1 MPRSARDIST
11 RTGLRTPPKHPQSTN
26 RGVPSP
32 SHAQS
37 QRQSPSK
44 RTGDSSI
51 LRGAALIRKEISR
64 QFQLSHASDASSQVS
79 QNSVSQNSSSEDYSD
94 LFCRPQQQGQQDQQ
108 VLQQTF
114 LDQSE
119 CLDYSLSSLESGI
132 NTLASNR
139 DPSQW
144 ANGAVLV
151 SPDQVEKHQRQQRQ
165 QPQPLS
171 RSETPQTQ
179 MGRDRRLTVKMK
191 THIIPPPAY
200 DFIEEDY
207 MEEFELDDYDEVCH
221 PNFSR
226 PEEHAMETPIKENRT
241 AAHKRALRRYET
253 PSPASTPPK
262 SLLKAPKKR
271 DRKTPSP
278 PAVSSEHSAGPESLK
293 ITALFEERRQGPPSP
308 ATSSTSGSAV
318 DSAAEVPSPL
328 QTDYALLLEDPAYR
342 HAQQAGHLWQSL
354 VGHHIRFPSRWWNGA
369 RAPPLGMERPAP
381 WEYLGRFASH
391 DKQLRRFVKNRAAPG
406 RLLLHIC
413 MLDLVT
419 CKPLQDIVVG
429 CFHPS
434 ARGIRRTEH
443 ADSTWDD
450 VRDLWLAIRKRSPD
464 SVSVMDKHLQLVERP
479 TKSPLGPRGGKLTNA
494 NVRAVFGEAPPVET
508 LFVPE
513 SYLYELYMAAAQK
526 SNHRVPPPLLLVQEF
541 VLA

>member
-1 MPRSARDIST
+1 
-11 RTGLRTPPKHPQSTN
+11 
-26 RGVPSP
+26 
-32 SHAQS
+32 
-37 QRQSPSK
+37 
-44 RTGDSSI
+44 
-51 LRGAALIRKEISR
+51 LIRKEISR
-64 QFQLSHASDASSQVS
+64 QFHLSPASDASS
-79 QNSVSQNSSSEDYSD
+79 SQNSSTGEDYSD
-94 LFCRPQQQGQQDQQ
+94 LFCQPRRQQQE
-108 VLQQTF
+108 
-114 LDQSE
+114 LDQTLDESE
-119 CLDYSLSSLESGI
+119 CLDYSMSSLESGI
-132 NTLASNR
+132 HTFASKG
-139 DPSQW
+139 DASQW

-151 SPDQVEKHQRQQRQ
+151 SPDQVEKDQRRQQQHQQQQQQQQ
-165 QPQPLS
+165 QPLPLS
-171 RSETPQTQ
+171 RSETPETQ

-191 THIIPPPAY
+191 THIIPSPDY
-200 DFIEEDY
+200 GFIDEDY
-207 MEEFELDDYDEVCH
+207 MDAFESDDYVNVCH
-221 PNFSR
+221 PKHSR
-226 PEEHAMETPIKENRT
+226 HEQRALETPVKENRAEI
-241 AAHKRALRRYET
+241 AAQKRTLKRYET

-271 DRKTPSP
+271 DRKMAP
-278 PAVSSEHSAGPESLK
+278 PVSDPAACPESLK

-308 ATSSTSGSAV
+308 AASSTSSSANDLV
-318 DSAAEVPSPL
+318 ADVPSPL

-369 RAPPLGMERPAP
+369 RAPPLGMDHPAP

-391 DKQLRRFVKNRAAPG
+391 DKQLRRFVKNRSAPG

-434 ARGIRRTEH
+434 ARGIRRTEE
-443 ADSTWDD
+443 ADSTWEE
-450 VRDLWLAIRKRSPD
+450 VRDLWLAVRKRAPD

-513 SYLYELYMAAAQK
+513 SYLYEIYMAAAK
-526 SNHRVPPPLLLVQEF
+526 KANHRLPPPLLLVKEF